1 MRTKSRPKRRVF
13 SLRISLSNFVCSHIT
28 DPMFRLWLPYKGF
41 QSSDTLGLKCVFLI
55 DKVHVFPHYGP
66 YVSPL
71 SVYNTKSTCLALFRF
86 QSDQV
91 SFVTARPATRCLSPL
106 SNRITHRE
114 FFKEIFEKTKT
125 HKSIWLEISHH
136 PLFTFPTLYPLC
148 YPHLYVLGV
157 SWFRK
162 MLYSRGFQPASV

>member
-91 SFVTARPATRCLSPL
+91 SFVTQLDSATRCLSPL
-106 SNRITHRE
+106 SLRTHTESSSKRSLRKQKHTSQ
-114 FFKEIFEKTKT
+114 FDLKFHIIHFSPFPHFTPYV
-125 HKSIWLEISHH
+125 IPISM
-136 PLFTFPTLYPLC
+136 Y
-148 YPHLYVLGV
+148 
-157 SWFRK
+157 
-162 MLYSRGFQPASV
+162 